1 MTRTCKA
8 IDARLELDFDKNE
21 VRILRQKNRVTKQN
35 QLEDCVFSMADISA
49 IELETPSSG
58 RPGRLAM
65 LWRGTRLYSPTGAD
79 RTYLEFYDYPSF
91 YEAVMAVKARTAS
104 LLLSNRIGSVPAGAA
119 APQVAGNQEDSLWSE
134 NRELLDR
141 LTELRR
147 TIKNRELS
155 ACIERIQSLT
165 GDIVGVVSEKPE
177 QRPQVRKFLGY
188 YLPTAG
194 KLLETYASLEAG
206 GVQTA
211 SVTKT
216 KTEIVE
222 AAGML
227 VKAFEK
233 ELDSLFA
240 SDALDVATDIRVLE
254 TMLSRDGLAESP
266 FTEKDAG
273 KG

>member
-21 VRILRQKNRVTKQN
+21 VRIRREKNRYTKQN
-35 QLEDCVFSMADISA
+35 KLEDCVFSMADISA
-49 IELETPSSG
+49 IELETPVSG

-65 LWRGTRLYSPTGAD
+65 LWRGSRLYSPTGAD
-79 RTYLEFYDYPSF
+79 QTYLEFYDYPAF
-91 YEAVMAVKARTAS
+91 YEAVMAVKARSSA
-104 LLLSNRIGSVPAGAA
+104 LVLSNRIGSVAAGVA
-119 APQVAGNQEDSLWSE
+119 APQEAEKREDSLWTE

-141 LTELRR
+141 LSELRR
-147 TIKNRELS
+147 TLKNRELS
-155 ACIERIQSLT
+155 VRMERIQSLT

-177 QRPQVRKFLGY
+177 QRPQVRRFLGY

-211 SVTKT
+211 SVVKT
-216 KTEIVE
+216 KSEIVE

-227 VKAFEK
+227 VTAFEK

-240 SDALDVATDIRVLE
+240 ADALDVATDIRVLG
-254 TMLSRDGLAESP
+254 TMLSRDGLADSP
-266 FTEKDAG
+266 FAEKDAG